1 MIKRSGRRRG
11 SPDTKESILD
21 AARRLFADKGFDATT
36 VRAIAA
42 DAGVDPAMIHHFFGT
57 KEELFRATLQFPID
71 PVTQIP
77 AIVAGG
83 AGEVG
88 HRLVRVFVQ
97 IWDSP
102 TGAVGASL
110 IRSAMSNDWT
120 LRLMREFLTTQI
132 MRRVV
137 QEIQIDPAEAPLRV
151 SLVASQLAGLA
162 MMRYIIKLEP
172 LASLPPEQV
181 VALVGPNVQ
190 HYVTGLLSTAG
201 EPPTLSRATPAA

>member
-1 MIKRSGRRRG
+1 MIKKIGRRRG
-11 SPDTKESILD
+11 GSDSRESILD

-71 PVTQIP
+71 PATEIP
-77 AIVAGG
+77 QIVAGG
-83 AGEVG
+83 VDEVG
-88 HRLVRVFVQ
+88 ERLVRTFVG

-102 TGAVGASL
+102 AGAVGASL

-120 LRLMREFLTTQI
+120 LRLLREFLTTQI
-132 MRRVV
+132 LRRVTA
-137 QEIQIDPAEAPLRV
+137 ELKIDPAEAPLRV

-172 LASLPPEQV
+172 LASLPSEQV

-190 HYVTGLLSTAG
+190 HYVTGSLTA
-201 EPPTLSRATPAA
+201 EA

>member
-11 SPDTKESILD
+11 SPDTRDSILE

-71 PVTQIP
+71 PATEIP
-77 AIVAGG
+77 HIVAGG
-83 AGEVG
+83 PGEVG
-88 HRLVRVFVQ
+88 LRLVAIFVK

-110 IRSAMSNDWT
+110 IRSAMSNEWT
-120 LRLMREFLTTQI
+120 ARLMREFLTTQI
-132 MRRVV
+132 LRRVV
-137 QEIQIDPAEAPLRV
+137 VAIELDPVEAPLRM

-172 LASLPPEQV
+172 LASLPSEQV
-181 VALVGPNVQ
+181 VALIGPNVQ
-190 HYVTGLLSTAG
+190 RYLTGSLTAD
-201 EPPTLSRATPAA
+201 T

>member
-11 SPDTKESILD
+11 SPDTRESILD

-71 PVTQIP
+71 PATEIPQIT
-77 AIVAGG
+77 AGG
-83 AGEVG
+83 KDEIGE
-88 HRLVRVFVQ
+88 RLVRTFVRL
-97 IWDSP
+97 WDSP
-102 TGAVGASL
+102 VGITGAAL

-132 MRRVV
+132 LRRVV
-137 QEIQIDPAEAPLRV
+137 AEVDLDPKEAPLRV

-162 MMRYIIKLEP
+162 MMRYIVKLEP
-172 LASLPPEQV
+172 LASLPPEEV
-181 VALVGPNVQ
+181 VAMVGPNVQ
-190 HYVTGLLSTAG
+190 RYVTGSLAG
-201 EPPTLSRATPAA
+201 

>member
-11 SPDTKESILD
+11 SPDTRESILE
-21 AARRLFADKGFDATT
+21 AARQLFADKGFDATT

-42 DAGVDPAMIHHFFGT
+42 DAGCDPAMIHHFFGT

-71 PVTQIP
+71 PATEIP
-77 AIVAGG
+77 HVVAGG
-83 AGEVG
+83 RDEVG
-88 HRLVRVFVQ
+88 QRLVATFVK

-110 IRSAMSNDWT
+110 IRSAMSNEWT
-120 LRLMREFLTTQI
+120 SRLMREFLTTQI
-132 MRRVV
+132 LRRVV
-137 QEIQIDPAEAPLRV
+137 AEIDLDPAEAPLRV

-172 LASLPPEQV
+172 LASLPSEQV
-181 VALVGPNVQ
+181 VALIGPNVQ
-190 HYVTGLLSTAG
+190 HYVTGSLAA
-201 EPPTLSRATPAA
+201 AT

>member
-11 SPDTKESILD
+11 SPDTRDSILE
-21 AARRLFADKGFDATT
+21 AARRRFADKGFDATT

-57 KEELFRATLQFPID
+57 KEELFRETLQFPID

-77 AIVAGG
+77 QIVAGG
-83 AGEVG
+83 RDEVG
-88 HRLVRVFVQ
+88 PRLVATFVQ

-120 LRLMREFLTTQI
+120 LRLLREFLTTQI
-132 MRRVV
+132 LRRIVAAI
-137 QEIQIDPAEAPLRV
+137 EIDPAEAPLRV

-172 LASLPPEQV
+172 LASLPSEQV
-181 VALVGPNVQ
+181 VQLIGPTVQ
-190 HYVTGLLSTAG
+190 RYVTGSLTAD
-201 EPPTLSRATPAA
+201 T

>member
-11 SPDTKESILD
+11 SPDTRESILD

-42 DAGVDPAMIHHFFGT
+42 DAGVDPAMIHHFWGT

-71 PVTQIP
+71 PATEIP
-77 AIVAGG
+77 EITAGG
-83 AGEVG
+83 TDEIGV
-88 HRLVRVFVQ
+88 RLARTFVR

-102 TGAVGASL
+102 VGTTGAAL

-132 MRRVV
+132 LRRVV
-137 QEIQIDPAEAPLRV
+137 AELDLDPKEAPLRV

-172 LASLPPEQV
+172 LASLPSDQV
-181 VALVGPNVQ
+181 VTLVGPTIQ
-190 HYVTGLLSTAG
+190 RYVTGSLEA
-201 EPPTLSRATPAA
+201 

>member
-11 SPDTKESILD
+11 NPDTRESILE
-21 AARRLFADKGFDATT
+21 AARQLFADKGFDATT

-42 DAGVDPAMIHHFFGT
+42 DAGCDPAMIHHFFGT
-57 KEELFRATLQFPID
+57 KEDLFRATLQFPID
-71 PVTQIP
+71 PATEIP
-77 AIVAGG
+77 QIVAGG
-83 AGEVG
+83 RDEVG
-88 HRLVRVFVQ
+88 QRLVAMFVK

-110 IRSAMSNDWT
+110 IRSAMSNEWT

-132 MRRVV
+132 LRRLVT
-137 QEIQIDPAEAPLRV
+137 EIDLDPAEAPLRI

-172 LASLPPEQV
+172 LASLPAEQV
-181 VALVGPNVQ
+181 VALIGPNVQ
-190 HYVTGLLSTAG
+190 HYVTGSLAAA
-201 EPPTLSRATPAA
+201 AT

>member
-11 SPDTKESILD
+11 SPDTRDSILE

-57 KEELFRATLQFPID
+57 KEELFRETLQFPID
-71 PVTQIP
+71 PIMEIP
-77 AIVAGG
+77 EIVAGG
-83 AGEVG
+83 PDEVG
-88 HRLVRVFVQ
+88 HRLVATFVK

-132 MRRVV
+132 LRRVV
-137 QEIQIDPAEAPLRV
+137 AAIEIDPAEAPLRV

-172 LASLPPEQV
+172 LASLPSEQV
-181 VALVGPNVQ
+181 VEFIGPNIQ
-190 HYVTGLLSTAG
+190 RYVTGSLTAD
-201 EPPTLSRATPAA
+201 T

>member
-11 SPDTKESILD
+11 SRDTRESILD

-42 DAGVDPAMIHHFFGT
+42 DAGVDPAMIHHFWGT

-71 PVTQIP
+71 PATEIP
-77 AIVAGG
+77 EITAGG
-83 AGEVG
+83 KDEIGV
-88 HRLVRVFVQ
+88 RLARTFVR

-102 TGAVGASL
+102 VGTTGAAL

-132 MRRVV
+132 LRRVV
-137 QEIQIDPAEAPLRV
+137 AELDLDPKEAPLRV

-162 MMRYIIKLEP
+162 MMRYIVKLEP
-172 LASLPPEQV
+172 LASLPPEEV
-181 VALVGPNVQ
+181 VALIGPNVQ
-190 HYVTGLLSTAG
+190 RYVTGSL
-201 EPPTLSRATPAA
+201 

>member
-11 SPDTKESILD
+11 SPDTRDSILE

-42 DAGVDPAMIHHFFGT
+42 DAKVDPAMIHHFFGT
-57 KEELFRATLQFPID
+57 KEELFRETLQFPID
-71 PVTQIP
+71 PVTEIP
-77 AIVAGG
+77 EIVAGG
-83 AGEVG
+83 PDEVG
-88 HRLVRVFVQ
+88 HRLVATFVK

-137 QEIQIDPAEAPLRV
+137 AAIEIDPAEAPLRV

-172 LASLPPEQV
+172 LASLPSDQV
-181 VALVGPNVQ
+181 VELVGPNIQ
-190 HYVTGLLSTAG
+190 RYITGSLTAD
-201 EPPTLSRATPAA
+201 T

>member
-1 MIKRSGRRRG
+1 MIKKIGRRRG
-11 SPDTKESILD
+11 SSDSRESILD

-71 PVTQIP
+71 PATEIP
-77 AIVAGG
+77 QIVAGG
-83 AGEVG
+83 VDEVG
-88 HRLVRVFVQ
+88 ERLVRTFVG

-102 TGAVGASL
+102 AGAVGASL

-120 LRLMREFLTTQI
+120 LRLLREFLTTQI
-132 MRRVV
+132 LRRVTA
-137 QEIQIDPAEAPLRV
+137 ELKIDPAEAPLRV

-172 LASLPPEQV
+172 LASLPSEQV

-190 HYVTGLLSTAG
+190 HYVTGSLTA
-201 EPPTLSRATPAA
+201 EA

>member
-1 MIKRSGRRRG
+1 MMKRSGRRRG
-11 SPDTKESILD
+11 SPDTRESILD

-42 DAGVDPAMIHHFFGT
+42 DAGVDPAMIHHFWGT

-71 PVTQIP
+71 PATEIP
-77 AIVAGG
+77 EITAGG
-83 AGEVG
+83 KEELGE
-88 HRLVRVFVQ
+88 RLVRTFVR

-102 TGAVGASL
+102 VGITGAAV

-137 QEIQIDPAEAPLRV
+137 AEIDLDPKEAPLRI

-162 MMRYIIKLEP
+162 MMRYIVKLEP
-172 LASLPPEQV
+172 LASLPSEDV
-181 VALVGPNVQ
+181 VALIGPNVQ
-190 HYVTGLLSTAG
+190 RYVTGDL
-201 EPPTLSRATPAA
+201 

>member
-11 SPDTKESILD
+11 SPDTRESILD

-42 DAGVDPAMIHHFFGT
+42 DAGVDPAMIHHFWGT

-71 PVTQIP
+71 PATEIP
-77 AIVAGG
+77 EITAGG
-83 AGEVG
+83 KDEIGV
-88 HRLVRVFVQ
+88 RLARTFVR

-102 TGAVGASL
+102 VGTTGAAL

-132 MRRVV
+132 LRRVV
-137 QEIQIDPAEAPLRV
+137 AELDLDPKEAPLRV

-172 LASLPPEQV
+172 LASLPSDQV
-181 VALVGPNVQ
+181 VTLVGPTIQ
-190 HYVTGLLSTAG
+190 RYVTGSLEA
-201 EPPTLSRATPAA
+201 

>member
-11 SPDTKESILD
+11 SPDTRDSILE

-57 KEELFRATLQFPID
+57 KEELFRATIQFPID
-71 PVTQIP
+71 PTTEIP
-77 AIVAGG
+77 DIVAGG
-83 AGEVG
+83 RDEVG
-88 HRLVRVFVQ
+88 HRLVAAFVR

-102 TGAVGASL
+102 SGAVGASI

-132 MRRVV
+132 MRRIVAA
-137 QEIQIDPAEAPLRV
+137 IDLDPAEAPLRV
-151 SLVASQLAGLA
+151 SLIASQLAGLA
-162 MMRYIIKLEP
+162 IMRYIIKLEP
-172 LASLPPEQV
+172 LASLPSEQV
-181 VALVGPNVQ
+181 VALIGPNVQ
-190 HYVTGLLSTAG
+190 RYVTGSLTA
-201 EPPTLSRATPAA
+201 ET

>member
-11 SPDTKESILD
+11 SPDTRESILE
-21 AARRLFADKGFDATT
+21 AARQLFADKGFDATT

-42 DAGVDPAMIHHFFGT
+42 NAGCDAAMINHFFGT

-71 PVTQIP
+71 PATEIP
-77 AIVAGG
+77 HIVAGG
-83 AGEVG
+83 RDEVG
-88 HRLVRVFVQ
+88 QRLVAIFVK

-120 LRLMREFLTTQI
+120 LRLMREFLITQI
-132 MRRVV
+132 MRRVAI
-137 QEIQIDPAEAPLRV
+137 EIALDPAEAPLRV
-151 SLVASQLAGLA
+151 SLVASQLSGLA

-172 LASLPPEQV
+172 LASLPAERV
-181 VALVGPNVQ
+181 VALIGPNVQ
-190 HYVTGLLSTAG
+190 NYVTGSL
-201 EPPTLSRATPAA
+201 AAAK

>member
-11 SPDTKESILD
+11 SPDTRESILD

-42 DAGVDPAMIHHFFGT
+42 DAGVDPAMIHHFWGT

-71 PVTQIP
+71 PAMEIP
-77 AIVAGG
+77 GITAGG
-83 AGEVG
+83 KDEVG
-88 HRLVRVFVQ
+88 ERLVRTFVR

-102 TGAVGASL
+102 VGTTGAAL

-132 MRRVV
+132 LRRVV
-137 QEIQIDPAEAPLRV
+137 AEVDLDPKEAPLRV

-172 LASLPPEQV
+172 LASLPAEEV
-181 VALVGPNVQ
+181 VAYVGPNVQ
-190 HYVTGLLSTAG
+190 RYVTGSLG
-201 EPPTLSRATPAA
+201 ELAA

>member
-11 SPDTKESILD
+11 SPDTRESILD

-42 DAGVDPAMIHHFFGT
+42 DAGVDPAMIHHFWGT

-71 PVTQIP
+71 PATEIP
-77 AIVAGG
+77 EITAGG
-83 AGEVG
+83 KDEIGE
-88 HRLVRVFVQ
+88 RLARMFVR

-102 TGAVGASL
+102 VGTTGAAL

-132 MRRVV
+132 LRRVV
-137 QEIQIDPAEAPLRV
+137 AEIDLDPSEAPLRV

-172 LASLPPEQV
+172 LASLPSDQV
-181 VALVGPNVQ
+181 VALVGPTIQ
-190 HYVTGLLSTAG
+190 RYVTGPLAL
-201 EPPTLSRATPAA
+201 

>member
-11 SPDTKESILD
+11 SPDTRESILE
-21 AARRLFADKGFDATT
+21 AARQLFADKGFDATT

-42 DAGVDPAMIHHFFGT
+42 NAGCDAAMINHFFGT

-71 PVTQIP
+71 PATEIP
-77 AIVAGG
+77 HIVAGG
-83 AGEVG
+83 RDEVG
-88 HRLVRVFVQ
+88 QRLVAIFVK

-120 LRLMREFLTTQI
+120 LRLMREFLITQI
-132 MRRVV
+132 MRRVAI
-137 QEIQIDPAEAPLRV
+137 EIDLDPAEAPLRV
-151 SLVASQLAGLA
+151 SLVASQLSGLA

-172 LASLPPEQV
+172 LASLPAERV
-181 VALVGPNVQ
+181 VALIGPNVQ
-190 HYVTGLLSTAG
+190 NYVTGSL
-201 EPPTLSRATPAA
+201 AAAK